1 MSSIKKSASSKVVY
15 DPVSVDVRLQSQQE
29 TMISFSLGPKQTSS
43 LKGVGWGDL
52 DPPRTLPPGS
62 ATELIPFSHTGPAP
76 IDIGKINLFSKSA
89 IEILYR

>member
-52 DPPRTLPPGS
+52 DPRTLPPGS

-76 IDIGKINLFSKSA
+76 IDIAKINLFSKSA